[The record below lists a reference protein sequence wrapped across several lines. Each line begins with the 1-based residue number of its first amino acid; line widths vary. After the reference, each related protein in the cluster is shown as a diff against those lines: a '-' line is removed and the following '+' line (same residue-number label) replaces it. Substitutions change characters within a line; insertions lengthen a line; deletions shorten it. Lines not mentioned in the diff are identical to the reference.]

1 MRRLD
6 AESARAVAQWFAKD
20 PVAAPAAFDIEV
32 GGATVIRTKDEKCY
46 VVLPK
51 DPKREVRLV
60 GARASSDLLDI
71 LVKLG
76 PDRRL
81 VMPTPLFT
89 QLADVADPRALQ
101 VLHIFSTTN
110 GVEPGSVP
118 PPRPD
123 LDVRQVLFSDLEL
136 WHRMPGEALF
146 LSVDY
151 GTPKDM
157 LSKGVAVGAFNG
169 GGLASLA
176 TASFGRIYAMVRV
189 YTQPRYRR
197 HGLARHTLAMVVDL
211 VSTRGLRPLLVV
223 PPAVGQQM
231 AGLAGG
237 LGMKHVAEAAMV
249 PRAQLTI

>member
-6 AESARAVAQWFAKD
+6 EVSAKAVAQWFAKD

-71 LVKLG
+71 LVKLA
-76 PDRRL
+76 PERRL
-81 VMPTPLFT
+81 IMPTPLFS
-89 QLADVADPRALQ
+89 QLVDIVEPRSLQ
-101 VLHIFSTTN
+101 VLHLFSTTN

-136 WHRMPGEALF
+136 WHKMPGDAMF

-151 GTPKDM
+151 GTPKD
-157 LSKGVAVGAFNG
+157 LLGKGVAVGAFNG
-169 GGLASLA
+169 GAIASLA
-176 TASFGRIYAMVRV
+176 TASIGRVYAVVRV

-197 HGLARHTLAMVVDL
+197 TGLARHTLAMVVDQ
-211 VSTRGLRPLLVV
+211 VSTRGLRPLLVA

-231 AGLAGG
+231 AGLAAA
-237 LGMKHVAEAAMV
+237 LGMKHVAEVAMV
-249 PRAQLTI
+249 PRSQLTI

>member
-6 AESARAVAQWFAKD
+6 VESARTVAQWFAKD

-51 DPKREVRLV
+51 DPRREVRLI

-71 LVKLG
+71 LVKLA
-76 PDRRL
+76 PERRL
-81 VMPTPLFT
+81 VMPTSLFT
-89 QLADVADPRALQ
+89 QLADVADARALQ
-101 VLHIFSTTN
+101 VLHIYSTTN

-136 WHRMPGEALF
+136 WHRMPGDALF

-151 GTPKDM
+151 GTPKD
-157 LSKGVAVGAFNG
+157 LLAKGIAVGAFNG
-169 GGLASLA
+169 GCLASLA
-176 TASFGRIYAMVRV
+176 TASLGRVYAVVRV
-189 YTQPRYRR
+189 YTHPRYRR
-197 HGLARHTLAMVVDL
+197 TGLARHTLASVVDL
-211 VSTRGLRPLLVV
+211 VTTRGLRPLMVV
-223 PPAVGQQM
+223 PPVVGQQM
-231 AGLAGG
+231 AGLTAS
-237 LGMKHVAEAAMV
+237 LGMKHVAEVAMV
-249 PRAQLTI
+249 PRSLLTI

>member
-6 AESARAVAQWFAKD
+6 AESARTVAQWFAKD

-71 LVKLG
+71 LGKLG
-76 PDRRL
+76 PERRL
-81 VMPTPLFT
+81 VMPTSLFS
-89 QLADVADPRALQ
+89 QLVDVADPRALQ
-101 VLHIFSTTN
+101 VLHIYSTTN

-123 LDVRQVLFSDLEL
+123 LDVRQVLFSDLAL
-136 WHRMPGEALF
+136 WHGLPGDAMF
-146 LSVDY
+146 LSADY
-151 GTPKDM
+151 GTPKDL

-169 GGLASLA
+169 GGLASVA
-176 TASFGRIYAMVRV
+176 TASLGRVYAGVRV
-189 YTQPRYRR
+189 YTHPRYRR
-197 HGLARHTLAMVVDL
+197 HGLARHTMAMVVDL
-211 VSTRGLRPLLVV
+211 VSTRGLRPLVET
-223 PPAVGQQM
+223 PPAAGQQM
-231 AGLAGG
+231 AGLAAA